1 MKAETAM
8 QKKGKM
14 ISDNN
19 WSVYVVRCSDGTLY
33 TGITK
38 DLERR
43 ITEHNSEKG
52 GAKYTKPRRP
62 VRLVYSEQAVSRSA
76 AAQRE
81 YQIKKM
87 ELKKKKKLINR
98 AAISYRDLTNKRK
111 ELTNTD

>member
-1 MKAETAM
+1 
-8 QKKGKM
+8 M
-14 ISDNN
+14 ISDDS
-19 WSVYVVRCSDGTLY
+19 WHVYIVRCSDGTLY

-62 VRLVYSEQAVSRSA
+62 VRFVYSEQAGSRSA

-87 ELKKKKKLINR
+87 KLKKKKELINT
-98 AAISYRDLTNKRK
+98 AGTFAGI
-111 ELTNTD
+111 

>member
-1 MKAETAM
+1 
-8 QKKGKM
+8 M
-14 ISDNN
+14 ISDDS
-19 WSVYVVRCSDGTLY
+19 WHVYIVRCRDGTLY

-62 VRLVYSEQAVSRSA
+62 VRLVYSEQAGSRSS

-81 YQIKKM
+81 YQIKKVP
-87 ELKKKKKLINR
+87 LKKKNELIKIT
-98 AAISYRDLTNKRK
+98 ATLAEFDK
-111 ELTNTD
+111 